1 MSDTS
6 PHEESLDDT
15 EPYQWLQLL
24 KLLLTIAVAGLTCLE
39 LLGVL

>member
-1 MSDTS
+1 MSDT
-6 PHEESLDDT
+6 PRHEEPLDDT
-15 EPYQWLQLL
+15 ETYQWLQLL

>member
-15 EPYQWLQLL
+15 ETYQWLQLL
-24 KLLLTIAVAGLTCLE
+24 KLLLTIAVTALTCLE

>member
-15 EPYQWLQLL
+15 ETYRRLRLL
-24 KLLLTIAVAGLTCLE
+24 KLVLTIVVATLTALE
-39 LLGVL
+39 LLGIL